1 MKNLPPFENQTLA
14 PRSIEGRILIVDDEK
29 LILELL
35 TEFLESK
42 GHEVVTALNGQEGL
56 EKFKSYAPD
65 MILTDLKMPKLT
77 GIQLLKAVKE
87 TNPKVPVVLISG
99 YGEIETVV
107 EALKEG
113 AENFLAKPLNMK
125 VLAKVV
131 EKSLSLKA
139 TSIKSHAAYINVN
152 QSTNISVPS
161 HAELIWEVIHIISQ
175 SSVTSGFSQ
184 QELDNNLKLA
194 LVEGITNAMEHG
206 NKWDSEK
213 RVEVEVVCSPE
224 LLEISITDQ
233 GEGFDPE
240 KLPDPTL
247 ETNLLSERGRG
258 IFLMSGIMD
267 EVFHV
272 PPGNQLILR
281 KKSV

>member
-1 MKNLPPFENQTLA
+1 M
-14 PRSIEGRILIVDDEK
+14 IVDDEP

-35 TEFLESK
+35 KEFLESK
-42 GHEVVTALNGQEGL
+42 GHEVITALDGQEGL
-56 EKFKSYAPD
+56 DQFLKISPD
-65 MILTDLKMPKLT
+65 MILTDLKMPNLS

-131 EKSLSLKA
+131 EQALTLKA
-139 TSIKSHAAYINVN
+139 TSIKGHAAYISV
-152 QSTNISVPS
+152 QQTTNITVPS

-175 SSVTSGFSQ
+175 STVTSGFSDH
-184 QELDNNLKLA
+184 ELDNNLKLA
-194 LVEGITNAMEHG
+194 LVEGLTNAMEHG
-206 NKWDSEK
+206 NKWDHDK
-213 RVEVEVVCSPE
+213 RVDVEVVCAPE

-233 GEGFDPE
+233 GEGFDP
-240 KLPDPTL
+240 KQLPDPTL
-247 ETNLLSERGRG
+247 ESNLLSERGRG
-258 IFLMSGIMD
+258 IFLMNGIMD

-281 KKSV
+281 KKAV

>member
-1 MKNLPPFENQTLA
+1 
-14 PRSIEGRILIVDDEK
+14 
-29 LILELL
+29 
-35 TEFLESK
+35 
-42 GHEVVTALNGQEGL
+42 LNGQEGL